1 MENNYVK
8 IVGGNLKRLFDERC
22 GDPAYVPPGKQVA
35 GRFEFKAFGESCR
48 VSPGGIYL
56 AGEPQTG
63 VLGIIISLYTL
74 NTDPEP
80 MRMAPFRSF
89 KEFRN
94 TAPYHGA
101 FATHTE
107 RILIPR
113 VGAIKQVTGLIKEK
127 MSGCDAP
134 ETVGGD
140 FAFVVRPFPKIA
152 LCYIFYEADE
162 DFPPSVTC
170 LFSNNA
176 DRFMPNDGLADTG
189 EYTSK
194 KMLRIAID

>member
-1 MENNYVK
+1 MGDNYSI
-8 IVGGNLKRLFDERC
+8 IVDGNVKRLFEERNN
-22 GDPAYVPPGKQVA
+22 DPGYVPPGKRMEN
-35 GRFEFKAFGESCR
+35 GFEFAAFGEICQ
-48 VSPGGIYL
+48 VSTGGIYL
-56 AGEPQTG
+56 AGEKQEG
-63 VLGIIISLYTL
+63 VLGIIISLYML

-80 MRMAPFRSF
+80 LIMAPFRSF
-89 KEFRN
+89 KEFRD

-107 RILIPR
+107 RILVPR
-113 VGAIKQVTGLIKEK
+113 VGGIKQAAGLIKEK
-127 MSGCDAP
+127 MNGCDAP

-194 KMLRIAID
+194 KILRIATD